1 MGRRSLIVAALSLA
15 ACPAEAPP
23 PVACTP
29 PSVADRV
36 VADFEKAVLTSK
48 DAYVDLFDFVA
59 VGEFEILLHRYDLGG
74 RFPGEFQRKNEFE
87 HEDGTPYPPTREKRN
102 VGNFYPMF
110 VQRTIGTGGCTPSA
124 PRSRY
129 ARLLGTYFEPLPD
142 DANDKYKKLWTD
154 ANGWLAKGGVIAM
167 QCKGGKGS
175 LAVVYTERSNARGYD
190 LITIYDD

>member
-1 MGRRSLIVAALSLA
+1 MGNRSLILLVASAA
-15 ACPAEAPP
+15 CQPPAPTAPACPAQ
-23 PVACTP
+23 
-29 PSVADRV
+29 SVEDKV
-36 VADFEKAVLTSK
+36 VAEFEKAVLTSK

-59 VGEFEILLHRYDLGG
+59 VGEFEILLHRYDLLG
-74 RFPGEFQRKNEFE
+74 RLPPGFARTGEFE

-102 VGNFYPMF
+102 VGNFYPLF

-175 LAVVYTERSNARGYD
+175 LAVVYTASGNARGYD